1 MNSTESSD
9 SPLERSRPESGPNT
23 EHEPGRYA
31 AGALGVN
38 EPGRPPDRTDYHLHS
53 KEAISMNNP
62 EAIPMSQPADRSRR
76 NRHQPG
82 RARQL
87 RRLARRA
94 AVASTATATV
104 LAGLGVMSLAGSPA
118 AHAAT
123 SSPTPQPSCNDAGNS
138 GVQCSETFTSSGSVS
153 TANWDW
159 GGTSPIQ
166 VNAVGG
172 HGGAAGDG
180 TPGGEAGMAT
190 VSYTPFFTPATFKFY
205 VGANGG
211 AGGAG
216 NLFSPGG
223 GGAGGGAGGGQGP
236 GGAGASGNGNVLYGI
251 ALGLGYPD
259 DGGGGGGGAT
269 TVYEN
274 APGYPLVAT
283 GAGGGGAAEGIP
295 GSSGVSASPAKP
307 GGAVGQSGAGNC
319 AGAGGSATAAGQADT
334 NTSTPCSGGA
344 GSGNSSGGNGGVA
357 SQETSPAGVLISDAS
372 GGGGGGGGGGLH
384 GGAGGNL
391 DISGEIGVPSAG
403 GGGGAPNNSPSSAPA
418 GVTFT
423 WGIPATTTT
432 TLSMNGDGTSAA
444 PISAAVSVSPPPGS
458 LMPVDGEVNVLVD
471 GIPVA
476 SPVAVTAGIVGSM
489 NGIDAALSALPAGS
503 HSVQAQFSPFS
514 PSGGSYGWSPSAST
528 TATINVGG
536 LSPLSITGA
545 DAHFTNGVAVVKQST
560 NPTLTVSLPPADNNG
575 RVVFADNGGTVGV
588 VPVSNGQASTVY
600 YPWVHFPGTVEE
612 LTATYVS
619 WDDSIID
626 PSPPVPL
633 YIESAEWSFAK
644 VGAPTTQLLEDHGD
658 APSSATP
665 DGTAVDTWSEVT
677 NGDAVQANELWT
689 FNVTTSGG
697 YAQLYNEQS
706 HKCLEVNGSNGSV
719 DQWDCVAGATNE
731 LWRWVSNPSGG
742 DSLQVESSGQ
752 YLATTTPSASVGD
765 GTSLTMQASQGDTT
779 GWTPQM

>member
-1 MNSTESSD
+1 
-9 SPLERSRPESGPNT
+9 
-23 EHEPGRYA
+23 
-31 AGALGVN
+31 
-38 EPGRPPDRTDYHLHS
+38 
-53 KEAISMNNP
+53 
-62 EAIPMSQPADRSRR
+62 
-76 NRHQPG
+76 
-82 RARQL
+82 
-87 RRLARRA
+87 
-94 AVASTATATV
+94 
-104 LAGLGVMSLAGSPA
+104 MSLAGSPA

-123 SSPTPQPSCNDAGNS
+123 SSPTAQPSCNDAGNS

-159 GGTSPIQ
+159 DGTDPVLI
-166 VNAVGG
+166 NAVGG

-180 TPGGEAGMAT
+180 TPGGQAGQAT
-190 VSYTPFFTPATFKFY
+190 VVDTPTQSPTTFTFT

-211 AGGAG
+211 NGSAGSLATAGAGGAG
-216 NLFSPGG
+216 GSGSF
-223 GGAGGGAGGGQGP
+223 P
-236 GGAGASGNGNVLYGI
+236 GGAGASGYIGDTAWLLVYGDQ
-251 ALGLGYPD
+251 YPL

-269 TVYEN
+269 SVYDWSQPNELT
-274 APGYPLVAT
+274 PVAT
-283 GAGGGGAAEGIP
+283 GAGGGGGAEKVP
-295 GSSGVSASPAKP
+295 KSSGVTGSPAKP
-307 GGAVGQSGAGNC
+307 GGDAGQPGSGNC
-319 AGAGGSATAAGQADT
+319 AGAGGSATAAGQA
-334 NTSTPCSGGA
+334 NAASPCNGGA
-344 GSGNSSGGNGGVA
+344 GNGISHNGGGGGAA
-357 SQETSPAGVLISDAS
+357 SQEYSSSGALLSGATGA
-372 GGGGGGGGGGLH
+372 GGGGGGGGVY

-391 DISGEIGVPSAG
+391 DTSGVIGVASAG

-423 WGIPATTTT
+423 WRIPATTTT
-432 TLSMNGDGTSAA
+432 TLSVNAVGTSAA

-471 GIPVA
+471 GAPVA
-476 SPVAVTAGIVGSM
+476 APVAVTAGIVGSM

-503 HSVQAQFSPFS
+503 HSVQAQFSPIS
-514 PSGGSYGWSPSAST
+514 PSGVSYGWSPSAST

-575 RVVFADNGGTVGV
+575 RVFFADNGGSFDVE
-588 VPVSNGQASTVY
+588 PVSNGQASTVY
-600 YPWVHFPGTVEE
+600 YPAAHLPGTVEE

-626 PSPPVPL
+626 PGPPVPL
-633 YIESAEWSFAK
+633 YIESADWSFAK
-644 VGAPTTQLLEDHGD
+644 VGAPTTQLLEDHGN
-658 APSSATP
+658 APASATP
-665 DGTAVDTWSEVT
+665 DGTAVDTWSEVM

-689 FNVTTSGG
+689 FNVTTPGG

-706 HKCLEVNGSNGSV
+706 HKCLEVNGSNGNV

-742 DSLQVESSGQ
+742 DSLQVESSGA

-765 GTSLTMQASQGDTT
+765 GTALTMQASQGDTT